1 MKDETSNEEK
11 KRLSYE
17 RQNAVRKAWKEEQAR
32 VTDGQG
38 TRKWSKEEQ
47 QELIERGSVRGY
59 EGHHMKS
66 VSLYP
71 QYAGDSH
78 NIQFLSEEEHLL
90 GAHGGNYHNLTNGY
104 YDPETQSMNEF
115 GDELGRVP
123 VYDLATYERVE
134 SIDDVRSG
142 YYEDAEKN
150 GGESDVEDIQDAKS
164 SIEDSDSASN
174 SKSDSG
180 EVEGISNGRRQ

>member
-1 MKDETSNEEK
+1 MKDATSNEEK

-17 RQNAVRKAWKEEQAR
+17 RQNAVRRAWKEERER
-32 VTDGQG
+32 VSDGQG

-78 NIQFLSEEEHLL
+78 NIQFLSEEEHLQ

-115 GDELGRVP
+115 GDELGQVP
-123 VYDLATYERVE
+123 VYDLASYEKIE
-134 SIDDVRSG
+134 SVDDIRSE

-150 GGESDVEDIQDAKS
+150 GGVPDIEDIQDAKS
-164 SIEDSDSASN
+164 SIGDSDSVSN
-174 SKSDSG
+174 SETAYS
-180 EVEGISNGRRQ
+180 EEMGISNGRR